1 MPVMPFHTQSSRLAW
16 MGLVLLLASALFL
29 LWLGTTRLDVRLA
42 ASIYDPVTG
51 GFPLRHAWFAE
62 VLAHQWLK
70 WCMLVLGGGVL
81 ALVAWDTWRPRAWI
95 AAGLRVRLRVVA
107 ACAITVPL
115 VVSTLKRLSASHCP
129 WDIID
134 YGGSAPYVHLLDAMP
149 AGVAAG
155 HCFPAGH
162 ATSVLWLVSLCTL
175 WLPSQPR
182 RAFGVAILT
191 LLVGGAVGWIQQ
203 LRGAHFLSHTLW
215 SMWIACAVT
224 FVWYQ
229 WLTRHELHRRRHA
242 VQA

>member
-1 MPVMPFHTQSSRLAW
+1 MMLFDTRSARLAW
-16 MGLVLLLASALFL
+16 TGIAVLALSAIFL

-42 ASIYDPVTG
+42 AAIYDQAAG

-70 WCMLVLGGGVL
+70 WCMLVLGAGIVILVL
-81 ALVAWDTWRPRAWI
+81 RDAWRPLASI
-95 AAGLRVRLRVVA
+95 SAGLRTRLRVVA
-107 ACAITVPL
+107 ACSISVPM
-115 VVSTLKRLSASHCP
+115 VVSVLKRMSASHCP
-129 WDIID
+129 WDIVD
-134 YGGSAPYVHLLDAMP
+134 YGGSAPYVHLLEAMP

-182 RAFGVAILT
+182 RACIVAIMA
-191 LLVGGAVGWIQQ
+191 LLLGGVVGGIQQ

-224 FVWYQ
+224 FLWYQ
-229 WLTRHELHRRRHA
+229 WLTRHEAHRQRRA
-242 VQA
+242 GQV